1 MVLFGIMPVLMVI
14 GGGLEGDDG
23 LAKFQ
28 GGMTWQALFAAVW
41 MTFMMFAIITFLLYY
56 FRERFNQSG
65 PLAKSM
71 AANVFTVYIVHQ
83 TILIALNIL
92 LLDVSIP
99 TIIKFFIAGIIAVPL
114 CFGLSILIRRIPYAK
129 RVLG

>member
-1 MVLFGIMPVLMVI
+1 M
-14 GGGLEGDDG
+14 EGDEG

-28 GGMTWQALFAAVW
+28 GGMTWQAFFAALW
-41 MTFMMFAIITFLLYY
+41 MTFMMIAIIVFLLYY
-56 FRERFNQSG
+56 FRERFNQAG

-99 TIIKFFIAGIIAVPL
+99 TIVKFFIAGVIAVPL
-114 CFGLSILIRRIPYAK
+114 CFGLSSLIRRILYAK
-129 RVLG
+129 QVLG